1 MIEIRRLPIILF
13 RPIRELKMKR
23 YSFLFSE
30 PWLVLSLCANNVSL
44 RRAEK
49 RAKIYG
55 YNDKVVRH
63 QCNTISISGLLVEG
77 SPLGPMICVVK
88 MFNMPL
94 LNK

>member
-1 MIEIRRLPIILF
+1 MGFED
-13 RPIRELKMKR
+13 ETVH
-23 YSFLFSE
+23 SFLFSE

-49 RAKIYG
+49 CTKIYG

-63 QCNTISISGLLVEG
+63 QCKAVSISRLLVEG
-77 SPLGPMICVVK
+77 SPLEPMICVVRT
-88 MFNMPL
+88 FNMPF